1 MGMKGRGELPR
12 LDCRVRPARA
22 EDYEEIVSVWEAS
35 GLPFSPAG
43 RESREA
49 FAAQLQH
56 FPTSYLVAELGGRII
71 GVILGTHD
79 RRKGWIN
86 RLAVV
91 PEHRRRGVAG
101 KLLASCEAA
110 IQAQGIEIIG
120 ALIEPENQDS
130 SAFFE
135 RSGYRNDVP
144 ARYYR
149 KRQRGDI

>member
-1 MGMKGRGELPR
+1 
-12 LDCRVRPARA
+12 
-22 EDYEEIVSVWEAS
+22 
-35 GLPFSPAG
+35 
-43 RESREA
+43 
-49 FAAQLQH
+49 
-56 FPTSYLVAELGGRII
+56 
-71 GVILGTHD
+71 
-79 RRKGWIN
+79 
-86 RLAVV
+86 
-91 PEHRRRGVAG
+91 VAG

-149 KRQRGDI
+149 KRQRRDI

>member
-1 MGMKGRGELPR
+1 MGMKGQAESPG
-12 LDCRVRPARA
+12 LDCRIRPARD
-22 EDYEEIVSVWEAS
+22 EDYKEIVSVWKAS
-35 GLPFSPAG
+35 GLPFSPTG

-49 FAAQLQH
+49 FAVQLQH
-56 FPTSYLVAELGGRII
+56 FPTSYLVAEFGGRII

-110 IQAQGIEIIG
+110 IHAQGIEIIG
-120 ALIEPENQDS
+120 ALIEPENEDS
-130 SAFFE
+130 SVFFE
-135 RSGYRNDVP
+135 RSGYLNDVP

-149 KRQRGDI
+149 KRQRRDI